1 MRTDR
6 PGRKRT
12 TRPDR
17 QAENQP
23 LIHRGRTKP
32 GRGPAWTAQPQADL
46 PHTDGPR
53 ALGGPCLSPQMRPGT
68 TKRGAFPS
76 ACQPY
81 NRQREGRLEP
91 FRRSRDGA
99 EASRWLPDRT
109 RRVYHRPSRAARTQ
123 QDPGHTVRASCP
135 RGEAPSVLAR
145 LRPARIGRSKYVTP
159 LLAACCRGRYRG
171 GRKARSIALA
181 AAAAGREGLRGSNAS
196 LCGTIRGKPGIL
208 LAAMLAP
215 QPHALQNADSH
226 KEAALSDL
234 PPCQQP
240 CPITA
245 SMRIR
250 ACAGVPLT
258 PLGAAAGRS
267 VAKRG
272 RGHPPAGRCRHP
284 CAMARG

>member
-81 NRQREGRLEP
+81 DRQREGRLEP

-123 QDPGHTVRASCP
+123 QDPGHTVRASCHEGRRP
-135 RGEAPSVLAR
+135 AFLRASAPPGEAEASTLR
-145 LRPARIGRSKYVTP
+145 LRWQRVVGAGTAGGGKHDLSPWPR
-159 LLAACCRGRYRG
+159 LLRG
-171 GRKARSIALA
+171 GKGYGAATPRFAERSAGSPVSCWRQCWRLNLMLRRTRIRIRKPHSRIFRLASNPVRS
-181 AAAAGREGLRGSNAS
+181 
-196 LCGTIRGKPGIL
+196 
-208 LAAMLAP
+208 
-215 QPHALQNADSH
+215 Q
-226 KEAALSDL
+226 
-234 PPCQQP
+234 PPCAFAP
-240 CPITA
+240 VPA
-245 SMRIR
+245 SPSRR
-250 ACAGVPLT
+250 LA
-258 PLGAAAGRS
+258 
-267 VAKRG
+267 
-272 RGHPPAGRCRHP
+272 
-284 CAMARG
+284 